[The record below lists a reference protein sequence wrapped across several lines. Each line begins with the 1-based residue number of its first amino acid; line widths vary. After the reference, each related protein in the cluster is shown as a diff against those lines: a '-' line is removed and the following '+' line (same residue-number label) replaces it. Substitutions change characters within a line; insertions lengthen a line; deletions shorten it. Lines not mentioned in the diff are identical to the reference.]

1 MLVNRALKLLSLAAL
16 FWSLTACQTNTKTR
30 NELSFPSG
38 IHTWQKGADYNLSQ
52 PTNDCGGVL
61 ILCQRRRHVR
71 AWLRLVG
78 G

>member
-38 IHTWQKGADYNLSQ
+38 IHTWQKGQIIISPSQ
-52 PTNDCGGVL
+52 RMTVRGVL